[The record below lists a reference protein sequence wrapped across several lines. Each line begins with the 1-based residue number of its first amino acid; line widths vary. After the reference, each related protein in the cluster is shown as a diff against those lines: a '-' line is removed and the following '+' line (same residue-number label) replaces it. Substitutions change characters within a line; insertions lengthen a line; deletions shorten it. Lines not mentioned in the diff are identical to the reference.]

1 MVSGFFRSGNSA
13 LHRID
18 PRAKLFVL
26 LAFLVVFFLP
36 LPLPRLIACFC
47 AAALLGGLCLGLRD
61 LLLPLRLIFP
71 LLLLVM
77 ILTPPFHRQGVVLL
91 APWGFPLYTSAGLET
106 ALRLVLRFSGISL
119 VFFLYM
125 RSTEPEQILLSLRW
139 FGLSYSLALVLSL
152 ALTYIPW
159 LTRLYGNV
167 RDAHNLRLAGV
178 EQEIRSLGFI
188 KRTRA
193 KIPAMT
199 SVMIQAVKGIPVLAM
214 ALETRGIGRKNVRSS
229 FYELK
234 SGRAFLTDLLASS
247 LLIAGLAL
255 MVVLFP

>member
-1 MVSGFFRSGNSA
+1 MISGFFRSGDSA

-26 LAFLVVFFLP
+26 VAFLVCFFLP
-36 LPLPRLIACFC
+36 LSLPLLIACLC
-47 AAALLGGLCLGLRD
+47 AAALLGGICLGVRD
-61 LLLPLRLIFP
+61 LLLPFKLIFP
-71 LLLLVM
+71 LLVLVM
-77 ILTPPFHRQGVVLL
+77 LLTPPFHRQGAVLL
-91 APWGFPLYTSAGLET
+91 APWGFPLYTAAGLET

-159 LTRLYGNV
+159 LTSLYGNV
-167 RDAHNLRLAGV
+167 KDAHKLRLAGL
-178 EQEIRSLGFI
+178 EQETRPRGFAR
-188 KRTRA
+188 RTLA

-214 ALETRGIGRKNVRSS
+214 ALETRGIGRKNRRTS
-229 FYELK
+229 FQDLK
-234 SGRAFLTDLLASS
+234 TGRAFLLDLLASAAA
-247 LLIAGLAL
+247 IAALAL
-255 MVVLFP
+255 AVLLFP